1 MTRPNRPSM
10 VGEFRAAAGQ
20 SDTTSKQEPT
30 PAPFSLRLTLD
41 ERQALEREA
50 GHQSLG
56 AYIRAKLFD
65 DAERQRRRHRK
76 PLKDDQALAK
86 LLGALGESRLANNL
100 NQLAKAANTGSLP
113 ITRSQRGGSQ
123 QLAVHLL
130 KTKDNEHAEVHVLMA
145 VETRWYLAVAA
156 LLVAMGVRGLMV

>member
-1 MTRPNRPSM
+1 
-10 VGEFRAAAGQ
+10 
-20 SDTTSKQEPT
+20 
-30 PAPFSLRLTLD
+30 
-41 ERQALEREA
+41 
-50 GHQSLG
+50 
-56 AYIRAKLFD
+56 
-65 DAERQRRRHRK
+65 
-76 PLKDDQALAK
+76 
-86 LLGALGESRLANNL
+86 LGESRLANNL